1 MNRLGSFLRLSINS
15 IIFAPKGLLCREPQ
29 KSDVRLSVTFVR
41 TYVRPSGS
49 ILDHFWSPNFAKVL
63 GNMDL
68 GGPKSGHFRM
78 SRSDVTLDV
87 TLDHFWSQNDGNC

>member
-1 MNRLGSFLRLSINS
+1 MIPYQ
-15 IIFAPKGLLCREPQ
+15 IIAPKGLLCREPQ

-41 TYVRPSGS
+41 HVRSFVTSGS
-49 ILDHFWSPNFAKVL
+49 ILDHFWGPNFPKVL

-78 SRSDVTLDV
+78 SRSDVTLD
-87 TLDHFWSQNDGNC
+87 HFWSQNGGNC